1 MFKKFKGHYSKRKT
15 HKTDRD
21 VMSYEDMPLDD
32 YEQEK
37 TEMSPQAVK
46 KIVLGACIAIAAGL
60 IVFAFANRDKLTW
73 ENISNWWTY
82 DVLGN
87 AGHGYPVDIIG
98 SEVSSGNFAVSQ
110 GHAVYASDTSFVT
123 LTNSGTEVARLQLTH
138 SNPVMKNNENRFLT
152 YGIGSAS
159 YEISSFD
166 ETLYSGNAENKIYT
180 GDVASNGTYC
190 LVTEDNGYLTTLYA
204 YSKNNNRIYK
214 YSFSEYYITSV
225 AINKDGSVLD
235 CKYLTSDT
243 AVLVG
248 SQASYIVKKGEN
260 NYKTVSY
267 EDKTLSNYCF
277 NTDTSTYTM
286 ALSRSGDGRSVAL
299 ISYNSNGEAQYTINT
314 EHKADSLSVYKGTVA
329 ILDGNVVYGYNQK
342 GDLLY
347 STNSGTG
354 SKKIVLA
361 SDYTAYILS
370 VNQIRFID
378 LDNVSSDDT
387 AQTSKQE

>member
-15 HKTDRD
+15 HKSDRD

-123 LTNSGTEVARLQLTH
+123 LTSSGTEVARLQLTH

-152 YGIGSAS
+152 YGIGGSALTK
-159 YEISSFD
+159 SFIRV
-166 ETLYSGNAENKIYT
+166 LP
-180 GDVASNGTYC
+180 
-190 LVTEDNGYLTTLYA
+190 
-204 YSKNNNRIYK
+204 
-214 YSFSEYYITSV
+214 ITKS
-225 AINKDGSVLD
+225 IPQILR
-235 CKYLTSDT
+235 
-243 AVLVG
+243 
-248 SQASYIVKKGEN
+248 Q
-260 NYKTVSY
+260 TVHI
-267 EDKTLSNYCF
+267 
-277 NTDTSTYTM
+277 
-286 ALSRSGDGRSVAL
+286 AW
-299 ISYNSNGEAQYTINT
+299 
-314 EHKADSLSVYKGTVA
+314 
-329 ILDGNVVYGYNQK
+329 
-342 GDLLY
+342 
-347 STNSGTG
+347 
-354 SKKIVLA
+354 
-361 SDYTAYILS
+361 
-370 VNQIRFID
+370 
-378 LDNVSSDDT
+378 
-387 AQTSKQE
+387 

>member
-123 LTNSGTEVARLQLTH
+123 LTNRVQRLH
-138 SNPVMKNNENRFLT
+138 
-152 YGIGSAS
+152 
-159 YEISSFD
+159 D
-166 ETLYSGNAENKIYT
+166 
-180 GDVASNGTYC
+180 
-190 LVTEDNGYLTTLYA
+190 
-204 YSKNNNRIYK
+204 
-214 YSFSEYYITSV
+214 FSLHI
-225 AINKDGSVLD
+225 
-235 CKYLTSDT
+235 
-243 AVLVG
+243 
-248 SQASYIVKKGEN
+248 
-260 NYKTVSY
+260 
-267 EDKTLSNYCF
+267 
-277 NTDTSTYTM
+277 
-286 ALSRSGDGRSVAL
+286 
-299 ISYNSNGEAQYTINT
+299 
-314 EHKADSLSVYKGTVA
+314 
-329 ILDGNVVYGYNQK
+329 
-342 GDLLY
+342 
-347 STNSGTG
+347 
-354 SKKIVLA
+354 
-361 SDYTAYILS
+361 
-370 VNQIRFID
+370 QIP
-378 LDNVSSDDT
+378 
-387 AQTSKQE
+387 

>member
-166 ETLYSGNAENKIYT
+166 ETLYSGIKYTQVMLPQMVHTVLLPRTTVILQRCMHTAKII
-180 GDVASNGTYC
+180 
-190 LVTEDNGYLTTLYA
+190 TEFTNIL
-204 YSKNNNRIYK
+204 
-214 YSFSEYYITSV
+214 F
-225 AINKDGSVLD
+225 
-235 CKYLTSDT
+235 
-243 AVLVG
+243 
-248 SQASYIVKKGEN
+248 
-260 NYKTVSY
+260 
-267 EDKTLSNYCF
+267 
-277 NTDTSTYTM
+277 
-286 ALSRSGDGRSVAL
+286 RS
-299 ISYNSNGEAQYTINT
+299 II
-314 EHKADSLSVYKGTVA
+314 
-329 ILDGNVVYGYNQK
+329 
-342 GDLLY
+342 
-347 STNSGTG
+347 
-354 SKKIVLA
+354 
-361 SDYTAYILS
+361 
-370 VNQIRFID
+370 
-378 LDNVSSDDT
+378 
-387 AQTSKQE
+387 

>member
-225 AINKDGSVLD
+225 AINKDGSGCVATGVSSDKGSAVTGVYVLDFSQEKPVSTYKISGDSVLD

-248 SQASYIVKKGEN
+248 SQASYIVKKV
-260 NYKTVSY
+260 KRIT
-267 EDKTLSNYCF
+267 
-277 NTDTSTYTM
+277 
-286 ALSRSGDGRSVAL
+286 
-299 ISYNSNGEAQYTINT
+299 
-314 EHKADSLSVYKGTVA
+314 
-329 ILDGNVVYGYNQK
+329 
-342 GDLLY
+342 
-347 STNSGTG
+347 
-354 SKKIVLA
+354 
-361 SDYTAYILS
+361 
-370 VNQIRFID
+370 
-378 LDNVSSDDT
+378 
-387 AQTSKQE
+387 KQ